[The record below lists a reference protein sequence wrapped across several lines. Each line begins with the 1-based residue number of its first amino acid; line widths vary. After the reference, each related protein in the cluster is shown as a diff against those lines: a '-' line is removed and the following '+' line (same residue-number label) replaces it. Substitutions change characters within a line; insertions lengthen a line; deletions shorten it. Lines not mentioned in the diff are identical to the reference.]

1 MVYGASL
8 KPEMLKFSKDGAA
21 DDVGDD
27 GDDDEIE
34 KEGEREFL
42 LVQMGT
48 FFSCRKQHLCQ
59 AFKNG

>member
-27 GDDDEIE
+27 GDDDDEIE

-48 FFSCRKQHLCQ
+48 FFSCRK
-59 AFKNG
+59 

>member
-34 KEGEREFL
+34 GEREFL
-42 LVQMGT
+42 LVQMGI
-48 FFSCRKQHLCQ
+48 FFSCRK
-59 AFKNG
+59 